1 MQSRLTQH
9 VCDGPALQGQPGGCT
24 TVGEMEAVME
34 AAHAERIGSGREVV
48 RTDDVVNA
56 TESVTVCVTDDEVI
70 RVG

>member
-9 VCDGPALQGQPGGCT
+9 VCDGPAPQGQLWGSAT
-24 TVGEMEAVME
+24 LGEMEAAMGAE
-34 AAHAERIGSGREVV
+34 PAERIGSGREAV

-56 TESVTVCVTDDEVI
+56 TESVTGCVTDDEVI

>member
-9 VCDGPALQGQPGGCT
+9 VCDGPAAQGQLWGSAT
-24 TVGEMEAVME
+24 LGEMEAVMG

-56 TESVTVCVTDDEVI
+56 TESVTGCVTDDEVI